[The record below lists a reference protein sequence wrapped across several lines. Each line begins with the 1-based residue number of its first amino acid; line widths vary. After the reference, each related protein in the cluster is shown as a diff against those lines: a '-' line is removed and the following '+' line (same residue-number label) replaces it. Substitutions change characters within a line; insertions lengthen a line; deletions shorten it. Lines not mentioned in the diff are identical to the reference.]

1 MSDNIKVSE
10 VSEILRMQLEGID
23 TSVQFDEVGTVLQ
36 VSDGVVR
43 IYGLRNAEANELLEF
58 ENGMKAIV
66 MNLEEDNVGA
76 VLLGPTNDIKEG
88 FTVKRTK
95 HVASILVGEGMLG
108 RVINPLGEPIDGK
121 GKLTGEM
128 IELPLERKA
137 PGVIYRQPVNQ
148 PLQTG
153 LKAIDA
159 MIPIGRGQR
168 ELIIG
173 DRQTGKTSVAIDAII
188 NQRSNFDA
196 GDPVYCIYVAIGQKG
211 STVATIL
218 NTLQEHGA
226 MEYTTIVA
234 ASASDPAALQ
244 YYAPF
249 AGATIGEFFRDTGRH
264 ALVVYDDLSKQAV
277 AYREVSLILRRPSG
291 REAYPG
297 DIFYLHSRLL
307 ERAARVIS
315 QQEVAEQMN
324 DLPESLKG
332 KVKGGGSL
340 TALPIIETQ
349 AGDVSAYIPTNVISI
364 TDGQI
369 FLDTDLFNQGN
380 RPAINVGI
388 SVSRVG
394 GNAQIK
400 AMKKVA
406 GTLKMDQAQFREL
419 EAFTK
424 FGGDMDPVTAMT
436 IDKGQKNTRL
446 LVQALHTPMS
456 VEKQVA
462 VLYCGTHGLLS
473 NVPITKVQ
481 EFQKEFLMVLE
492 LSHQTDVLDVI
503 KKGALNDEVSAIIEK
518 VAGEVAKRVAIL

>member
-76 VLLGPTNDIKEG
+76 VLLGPTSQIKEG
-88 FTVKRTK
+88 YTVKRTK
-95 HVASILVGEGMLG
+95 RVASIGVGEGMLG
-108 RVINPLGEPIDGK
+108 RVINPLGEPLDGK
-121 GKLTGEM
+121 GKISGEM
-128 IELPLERKA
+128 IEMPLERKA

-153 LKAIDA
+153 LKAVDA

-173 DRQTGKTSVAIDAII
+173 DRQTGKTSVAIDTII
-188 NQRSNFDA
+188 NQKSNYEA

-211 STVATIL
+211 STVATIY
-218 NTLQEHGA
+218 NTLLEKGA
-226 MEYTTIVA
+226 MEYTVIVSA
-234 ASASDPAALQ
+234 TASDPAALQ

-400 AMKKVA
+400 TMKKVA

-446 LVQALHTPMS
+446 LVQALHEPMS

-462 VLYCGTHGLLS
+462 VLYCGTNGLLAS
-473 NVPITKVQ
+473 VPIDKVQ

-492 LSHQTDVLDVI
+492 LSHQADVLDML
-503 KKGALNDEVSAIIEK
+503 KKGVINDEVTGIITK
-518 VAGEVAKRVAIL
+518 VAGEVAKRLA